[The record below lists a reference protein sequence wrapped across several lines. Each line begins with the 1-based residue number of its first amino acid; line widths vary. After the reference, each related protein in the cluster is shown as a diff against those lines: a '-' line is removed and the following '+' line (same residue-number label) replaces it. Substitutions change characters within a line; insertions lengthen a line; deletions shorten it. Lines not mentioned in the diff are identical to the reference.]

1 MLVEIQT
8 RDQQEWLPTFTP
20 SAEILK
26 EATPAGVKKEGYYG
40 LPMLK
45 RPTWEWEIA
54 WYFFLEG
61 VSAGS
66 YLIASLAARSGDKRL
81 RPVKRAGHYTALL
94 AFLPCPLLL
103 IADLGDPARF
113 HHMLRVFKPSSPMNL
128 GAWALSAY
136 GLPLT
141 LLAAKQFAEE
151 LPKKYRPVKLAARLI
166 PARLLGWLGLPLSLT
181 MASYTGVLLAATS
194 VPLWATSRC
203 LGALFATNAINNGV
217 AATSLHPALHDGG
230 ARRALQS
237 LERVERIARLSEA
250 VAIGFYLVTTGKAAK
265 PLMKGR
271 CGWQFWLGAVG
282 VGLVAP
288 AMLQAMN
295 PKRRKQGR
303 VGTILRS
310 ALSLVGGFALKW
322 AIVHAGRASAND
334 VESAQHATRPTRSA
348 PGAAYGAGNSDGDG

>member
-1 MLVEIQT
+1 MLVEMQT
-8 RDQQEWLPTFTP
+8 GDRQEWLPNFPP

-26 EATPAGVKKEGYYG
+26 KATSAGAKKEGYYG

-45 RPTWEWEIA
+45 RPTWGWEIA

-66 YLIASLAARSGDKRL
+66 FLTASLAARSGDKRL
-81 RPVKRAGHYTALL
+81 RPVMRAGHYTSLL
-94 AFLPCPLLL
+94 AFIPCPPLL
-103 IADLGDPARF
+103 IADLGDPSRF

-136 GLPLT
+136 SLPMT

-151 LPKKYRPVKLAARLI
+151 MQEKYLSVKRVARLI

-181 MASYTGVLLAATS
+181 MASYTGVLLATTS
-194 VPLWATSRC
+194 APLWATSRC
-203 LGALFATNAINNGV
+203 LGALFATSAISDGV
-217 AATSLHPALHDGG
+217 AATSLHLALHDGA
-230 ARRALQS
+230 ARRALRS
-237 LERVERIARLSEA
+237 LEKVERVARLSEA
-250 VAIGFYLVTTGKAAK
+250 VAIGFYLATTGKAAK

-271 CGWQFWLGAVG
+271 YGWQFWLGAVG

-288 AMLQAMN
+288 AVLQALR

-310 ALSLVGGFALKW
+310 ALSLAGGFALKW
-322 AIVHAGRASAND
+322 AIVHAGRESAED
-334 VESAQHATRPTRSA
+334 VESAQHATRPSRSA
-348 PGAAYGAGNSDGDG
+348 PGWGPNDGSHE

>member
-1 MLVEIQT
+1 MLVEMQT
-8 RDQQEWLPTFTP
+8 RDRQEWLPTFTP

-45 RPTWEWEIA
+45 RPTWGWEIA
-54 WYFFLEG
+54 GYFFLEG

-66 YLIASLAARSGDKRL
+66 FLMASLAARSGDKRL
-81 RPVKRAGHYTALL
+81 RTVARAGHYTALL
-94 AFLPCPLLL
+94 AFIPCPPLL
-103 IADLGDPARF
+103 IADLGDPSRF

-136 GLPLT
+136 SLPLT
-141 LLAAKQFAEE
+141 LLAAKQLAEE
-151 LPKKYRPVKLAARLI
+151 FPKKYPPVNRAARLI

-194 VPLWATSRC
+194 TPLWATSRC
-203 LGALFATNAINNGV
+203 LGALFATSAINDGV
-217 AATSLHPALHDGG
+217 AATSLHLALHSDRN
-230 ARRALQS
+230 RRALRR
-237 LERVERIARLSEA
+237 LEKVERLARISKA
-250 VAIGFYLVTTGKAAK
+250 VALGLYMATTGKAAK

-271 CGWQFWLGAVG
+271 YGWQFWLGAVG

-288 AMLQAMN
+288 AVLHAIR
-295 PKRRKQGR
+295 PKRRKPGR

-310 ALSLVGGFALKW
+310 ALSLAGGFALKL
-322 AIVHAGRASAND
+322 AIIQAGRASAED
-334 VESAQHATRPTRSA
+334 VESSLHATRPRQNA
-348 PGAAYGAGNSDGDG
+348 PGWGPGAESCG